1 MKNKVFIALASLV
14 IAFGLWLYV
23 ITSVNPEWEETY
35 YDIPVSLQNDSALQE
50 RGLMITTDETPT
62 VTLKL
67 KGNRADLLQLNE
79 SNITLAADLSRI
91 YETGEQQL
99 SYSIYPSNLPSNAFT
114 VESQMPLRI
123 TLNVERR
130 VTKEVPVSVMFE
142 GEIAEG
148 YMADSQHPVFDYETV
163 SITGP
168 SPVIEEITQAQL
180 TVDLTGR
187 TETIRE
193 ALAFDLCNADGE
205 KVDAH
210 QVVANIGEINLTVVI
225 QKMKEIPLTLTL
237 VDGGGATQK
246 TSRVK
251 ITPSSITV
259 CGNETA
265 LDALTEINLGTV
277 NLGELIQPMTEQPFT
292 IKIPEGLQNL
302 TNISEAKVSISF
314 PNLRTQTFRVTNI
327 QPVNVPEGM
336 ECELVTKELQI
347 TVRGPRELIT
357 AMKETDIAVTVD
369 LASAGIGTSSVR
381 ATVTLGKNFA
391 EAGTVGT
398 YAVSVTL
405 KKAEDAAAQGGG

>member
-1 MKNKVFIALASLV
+1 MKNKVIIALVSLV

-130 VTKEVPVSVMFE
+130 VTKEVPVSVVFE

-148 YMADSQHPVFDYETV
+148 YMADSQHPVFDYEVV

-193 ALAFDLCNADGE
+193 ALAFDLCNEAGE

-210 QVVANIGEINLTVVI
+210 QVVTNVGEINLTVVI
-225 QKMKEIPLTLTL
+225 QKMKVIPLTLTL

-246 TSRVK
+246 TSRVQ

-369 LASAGIGTSSVR
+369 LANAGIGTSNVR
-381 ATVTLGKNFA
+381 ATVTLGKSFA